1 MFGHKQRRGKQHPA
15 ADPMNWHLS
24 QNIVWGGTEHQHAHC
39 DQAKAGEFT
48 YDDIFPF
55 VCVHGF
61 GINEFIM
68 WLLPAHKKRDY
79 GFPYKFPKNALL
91 FFRGVRTW
99 SFSQKP
105 QRAGRAHG
113 TPIGLR
119 TNLSVNGNSQKL
131 VSSYQTC
138 ERTHSH
144 SQNFRKRMSMDN
156 KPSPTPAIIQMGYF
170 PISKCHQE

>member
-1 MFGHKQRRGKQHPA
+1 MNSLCGYCRRIRNETTASPTNFQRTHFYFSGA
-15 ADPMNWHLS
+15 ISSTL
-24 QNIVWGGTEHQHAHC
+24 GGSV
-39 DQAKAGEFT
+39 KR
-48 YDDIFPF
+48 
-55 VCVHGF
+55 VVH
-61 GINEFIM
+61 
-68 WLLPAHKKRDY
+68 
-79 GFPYKFPKNALL
+79 
-91 FFRGVRTW
+91 TW
-99 SFSQKP
+99 SFFQKQ

-156 KPSPTPAIIQMGYF
+156 KPSPTPAIIQMGFF